1 MKTWEKGDR
10 NLNILKIEV
19 CKDNEKRQF
28 FLVWLYVDIRL

>member
-19 CKDNEKRQF
+19 CKDKEKTIF
-28 FLVWLYVDIRL
+28 FSMAVCRH